1 MNDMES
7 TMDRL
12 TKRNS
17 LSRNAQVYPIF
28 VAIGGAVSLSGFFIT
43 RQLMTSPGFTASK
56 TKRSAGVR
64 EQPEDFKEGKNWRN
78 HAVRRTLKSL
88 YSNGSTP
95 QIMPGLNSSFGGG
108 QH

>member
-1 MNDMES
+1 
-7 TMDRL
+7 MDRL